1 MKKNSHQKLTRLVI
15 SIAIIMM
22 IISSGPT
29 GLTDDVETETFEED
43 IVKLDGSIIATIYNG
58 NLAFISPSINL
69 SNSQILNFNATK
81 TVNDTYHV
89 DKTLK
94 IDVEV
99 NGNISRNLLLGRYLR
114 TRIIIIRQDKK
125 LFPIR
130 GILERWFIGKPY
142 TISRINVVSEEN
154 KTIEIPLDF
163 ETTVESDNASMYILS
178 IGTPRRIFRRGFP
191 AFAFKKI
198 NVELVYHSTGQYNDT
213 TPPVTICEIVGKIL
227 E

>member
-1 MKKNSHQKLTRLVI
+1 MKKTSFHKLTRSVVSIVI
-15 SIAIIMM
+15 ILI

-29 GLTDDVETETFEED
+29 GLTDNEESVNVEEN
-43 IVKLDGSIIATIYNG
+43 IVKMEGSIIATIYNE
-58 NLAFISPSINL
+58 NLGLISPSINL
-69 SNSQILNFNATK
+69 SESQILNFNATK

-89 DKTLK
+89 DNILK

-99 NGNISRNLLLGRYLR
+99 NGNISRKFLLGRYLR
-114 TRIIIIRQDKK
+114 TRIIIVRQYKK

-130 GILERWFIGKPY
+130 SILKRWFIGKLY
-142 TISRINVVSEEN
+142 TVSRINVISNEN

-163 ETTVESDNASMYILS
+163 EITEESENASMYIFC
-178 IGTPRRIFRRGFP
+178 IGTPRRIFRPGFP

-213 TPPVTICEIVGKIL
+213 TPPVTTCEIVGKIL